1 MRTFQWIP
9 MFAKVGKF
17 DREVECLGWLPWKTC
32 SSAG

>member
-1 MRTFQWIP
+1 

-17 DREVECLGWLPWKTC
+17 DREVEYLGWLPWKTC